1 MNCVVYTPVRS
12 LFDDSDIWKEVL
24 SKLLSNFRHIIILI
38 SNTYNLIFFTKRS
51 LSICAQSRT
60 TAALPFSFFYLPRLK
75 VLQSLFS
82 TACKIYVERGRNLL
96 LKPLVGYTFLI
107 TQPPMTFLTTIS
119 TATLKCKPVNNNK
132 KKKAERLKIFSW

>member
-38 SNTYNLIFFTKRS
+38 ISNTYNLIFFTKRS

-60 TAALPFSFFYLPRLK
+60 TAALPFSFLYLPRLK
-75 VLQSLFS
+75 VLQPLFS

-107 TQPPMTFLTTIS
+107 TQPPKTFLTTIS
-119 TATLKCKPVNNNK
+119 TATLKCKPVNK
-132 KKKAERLKIFSW
+132 K